1 MIANILTSL
10 RIVLTP
16 FIIGMLLHG
25 RISWA
30 FWLFFI
36 AGLTDLFDGM
46 IARALKQETSLGKIL
61 DPIADKVL
69 IIGVLA
75 TLYWLGWISLWL
87 ITIILLRDLM
97 IFTGF
102 LYVRLKDVEIEIR
115 PLMLSK
121 LNTLWQIV
129 TVVILILQHLYG
141 YSSFY
146 GEVACWVL
154 VCTTVLSGFQYLF
167 VLKKEIS
174 AF

>member
-1 MIANILTSL
+1 MTANILTSL

-36 AGLTDLFDGM
+36 AGLTDFFDGM
-46 IARALKQETSLGKIL
+46 IARAFKQETSLGKIL

-75 TLYWLGWISLWL
+75 TLYGLGWIPLWL
-87 ITIILLRDLM
+87 IAVILLRDLM
-97 IFTGF
+97 IFAGF
-102 LYVRLKDVEIEIR
+102 LYTRLKDVDLEPR

-121 LNTLWQIV
+121 INTFWQVV
-129 TVVILILQHLYG
+129 TVVLLILQRLYG
-141 YSSFY
+141 FDSFY
-146 GEVACWVL
+146 SKIACWIL
-154 VCTTVLSGFQYLF
+154 VCTTVLSGFQYAMVMKRELS
-167 VLKKEIS
+167 KR
-174 AF
+174 